1 MRIQKY
7 ILLVILALLP
17 YFNFSQITLVIKAND
32 DNKLVKGIKPK
43 KTYVSETATKKE
55 LSNIINELQSEG
67 YLLANL
73 DSVNSS
79 TNLQTA
85 YISAGNK
92 YKWGELK
99 INQYDKILFA
109 DAGLGEKLFR
119 NSTFKPKEYAKI
131 YAKLLNYLENNGYP
145 FASVKLDSLQIENEK
160 ISGTLKITKN
170 KLIKLDSLIQEGKT
184 VVSYNF
190 ISHYLGIKEGMPYS
204 EKKFVEISNKLRQLP
219 FLIEKKKPL
228 TKVTDKYTKLYLFLD
243 KKNASQFDGIIGL
256 LPSTSGKTVFTGD
269 VKIKL
274 MNNIFKAG
282 ELVELNF
289 RRLQSQTQDI
299 LIKTNYPYLFKSPV
313 GVDYTLKIYRKDTS
327 FIDVNNNIG
336 LQYLFGGLN
345 NIKVFYKQRTSNLLS
360 TAGLETAT
368 TLPDFAD
375 ISTSSYGIG
384 INLEKLDYRFNPR
397 KGFYINVNGSAGNR
411 KIKKN
416 PRLQEV
422 VYSKIDLFSYQ
433 YQSEG
438 TINFYVPIAK
448 KSCIKLGVQ
457 GATVLSKQIFRNE
470 LLRIGGLKTL
480 RGFDEESI
488 YASSYLI
495 PTLEY
500 RFLFEQ
506 NSSIVLFTEAAW
518 YENNS
523 VKNYVTD
530 IPYSA
535 GAGINFETKAG
546 IFSLNYALGS
556 QFGNPFDLR
565 TGKIHFGIV
574 NQF

>member
-1 MRIQKY
+1 
-7 ILLVILALLP
+7 
-17 YFNFSQITLVIKAND
+17 
-32 DNKLVKGIKPK
+32 
-43 KTYVSETATKKE
+43 
-55 LSNIINELQSEG
+55 
-67 YLLANL
+67 
-73 DSVNSS
+73 
-79 TNLQTA
+79 
-85 YISAGNK
+85 
-92 YKWGELK
+92 
-99 INQYDKILFA
+99 
-109 DAGLGEKLFR
+109 
-119 NSTFKPKEYAKI
+119 
-131 YAKLLNYLENNGYP
+131 
-145 FASVKLDSLQIENEK
+145 
-160 ISGTLKITKN
+160 
-170 KLIKLDSLIQEGKT
+170 
-184 VVSYNF
+184 
-190 ISHYLGIKEGMPYS
+190 
-204 EKKFVEISNKLRQLP
+204 
-219 FLIEKKKPL
+219 
-228 TKVTDKYTKLYLFLD
+228 
-243 KKNASQFDGIIGL
+243 
-256 LPSTSGKTVFTGD
+256 
-269 VKIKL
+269 

-299 LIKTNYPYLFKSPV
+299 LIKTNYPYLFKTPV

-470 LLRIGGLKTL
+470 LMRIGGLKTL

-488 YASSYLI
+488 YASSYVI

-523 VKNYVTD
+523 VKNYITD
-530 IPYSA
+530 TPYSA